1 MSDGNDL
8 VDHLRRISLRR
19 SPFKP
24 APILGLIGTSRHDG
38 NTQRLAQLV
47 FGNMPGAN
55 LVDISQLTIG
65 PYDYS
70 QAYDDDFPLIADAID
85 KAQTLVFA
93 SPVYW
98 YSMSAQMKIL
108 FDRLTDL
115 TEMYKDIGKRLA
127 GKHGFLIATGE
138 TDMPPASFEPPFEE
152 TIDYF
157 DMKWGGMLY
166 QTVGASG
173 KTEHAIE
180 DQARTFAAKIRDS
193 VSNS

>member
-19 SPFKP
+19 STFEP
-24 APILGLIGTSRHDG
+24 AKILGLIGSSRHDG
-38 NTQRLAQLV
+38 NTHKLAQHV
-47 FGNMPGAN
+47 FKNMPDAN
-55 LVDISQLTIG
+55 LVDISQLNIG
-65 PYDYS
+65 PYDYT
-70 QAYDDDFPLIADAID
+70 QTYDDDFPLIANAID

-98 YSMSAQMKIL
+98 YSMSAQMKLL

-115 TEMYKDIGKRLA
+115 TEIYKDIGKRLV

-138 TDMPPASFEPPFEE
+138 TDVPPASFEPPFEE

-173 KTEHAIE
+173 KSEPSIE
-180 DQARTFAAKIRDS
+180 DQARTFAARIRDS